1 MSWDREIPTTMNP
14 IKSPR
19 EMLFE
24 MAGIPSFSKG
34 KAVGEIGAGM
44 YKLVTDAIEKYT
56 KKFGRPPRP
65 EDVQALKEHAK
76 QISQKTEIQTG
87 PAVEARAR
95 HQMATDPNLI
105 NPEGPDPFLTKVM
118 TGRTV
123 KGTYQKP
130 KVQDIN
136 DPNVQANIEAKQ
148 ITGELDEVL
157 PESITP
163 SADYLGRTSTA
174 IENEALAAG
183 KTPLIDKLKA
193 AFIAKNK
200 RYPTEDELEILIAEF
215 NPMRHQYGTKGASIV
230 GERPPTAKGM
240 AQWKQ
245 EARTEGIPEAYLEKS
260 PADYPQHLRD
270 ELNLIRGVQ
279 PGTRPLSSQRIN
291 PDRPFAS
298 GGTTNDMIAEM
309 IAKGRSPQRF
319 KDGGK
324 PKRGYEQSL
333 EAIKQFL
340 FGMRDAPREVMGSY
354 ADMFRMGDPVP
365 RATPGIDTF
374 SVPQGRLIP
383 FEGQGSAAYETGKT
397 LTGMVGDPM
406 NALFTAPV
414 LQATKRAVTAPI
426 KYAARNPMKASV
438 MAGAVPAATVG
449 SEYPYEK

>member
-1 MSWDREIPTTMNP
+1 MNP

-24 MAGIPSFSKG
+24 LAGVPSFAG
-34 KAVGEIGAGM
+34 GQAVGKIGAGM

-56 KKFGRPPRP
+56 KMYGKPPSP
-65 EDVQALKEHAK
+65 EDVKALKEHAK

-87 PAVEARAR
+87 PAAEARAR

-130 KVQDIN
+130 KVQDID

-148 ITGELDEVL
+148 VTGELDEVM

-174 IENEALAAG
+174 IENAALAAG

-193 AFIAKNK
+193 AFFAKNK
-200 RYPTEDELEILIAEF
+200 RYPTDDELEMIIAEF

-291 PDRPFAS
+291 PDRAYADGSSVAPMSPREMQAMMMAYGKNPRSFE
-298 GGTTNDMIAEM
+298 NIA
-309 IAKGRSPQRF
+309 AR
-319 KDGGK
+319 
-324 PKRGYEQSL
+324 
-333 EAIKQFL
+333 
-340 FGMRDAPREVMGSY
+340 APRMQAKPSMLKRFGK
-354 ADMFRMGDPVP
+354 
-365 RATPGIDTF
+365 RALQGLGGV
-374 SVPQGRLIP
+374 SVPLGAMAMDEYRQKGDLPGEILA
-383 FEGQGSAAYETGKT
+383 GIETGANMASMYPP
-397 LTGMVGDPM
+397 LTIPATVVGLGAM
-406 NALFTAPV
+406 GANMAREYMAPEY
-414 LQATKRAVTAPI
+414 R
-426 KYAARNPMKASV
+426 SV
-438 MAGAVPAATVG
+438 M
-449 SEYPYEK
+449 EDYK